1 MEIINPTLLTG
12 SAEAAISNNYYQFT
26 AVNDCTCLGYNSVYE
41 CTVTG
46 GIATVWKGTAF
57 DCQSAD
63 NEVVL
68 LHNTSS
74 TLLTAETCNNGAI
87 TGRVIKVENR
97 NYTSQLMVR
106 VSAEMN
112 GSTIVCAH
120 DTGMDTPVI
129 NSTVVTVT
137 KGEKSSGFM
146 MCIQY
151 SFV

>member
-1 MEIINPTLLTG
+1 M
-12 SAEAAISNNYYQFT
+12 
-26 AVNDCTCLGYNSVYE
+26 YE

-68 LHNTSS
+68 LHNTNS
-74 TLLTAETCNNGAI
+74 TSLTAETCNNGAI
-87 TGRVIKVENR
+87 TGRVIKVESG
-97 NYTSQLMVR
+97 NYTSRLMVR

-120 DTGMDTPVI
+120 DTGMDTLVI

-146 MCIQY
+146 MCIQCF
-151 SFV
+151 FV